1 MAALGEKDWRELF
14 RLRRAIARAEHALSE
29 IDRTLL
35 VPEGLCANDLVIL
48 ERLARKGARPV
59 NGLGRQV
66 GLTSGSMTTAVQ
78 RLRRRGLVETRRDL
92 EDKRVVWVSATSDAK
107 MVVARFSKVRG
118 EVLARVFEKWSER
131 ERSILI
137 NLLKRVRKDAD
148 EGASAMAVVRASG

>member
-1 MAALGEKDWRELF
+1 MGLGEKDWRELS
-14 RLRRAIARAEHALSE
+14 RLRRSIARAEHALSD

-35 VPEGLCANDLVIL
+35 APAGLCESDLVIL

-78 RLRRRGLVETRRDL
+78 RLLKRDLVETRRDQ
-92 EDKRVVWVSATSDAK
+92 EDKRVVWVSATPEAEAL
-107 MVVARFSKVRG
+107 VTRFNDVRG
-118 EVLARVFEKWSER
+118 EVLAQLFEKWSER

-137 NLLKRVRKDAD
+137 NLLKRVRKDAE
-148 EGASAMAVVRASG
+148 EGAGAVV

>member
-1 MAALGEKDWRELF
+1 MGLGDQDWRELS
-14 RLRRAIARAEHALSE
+14 RLRRSIARAEHALSE

-35 VPEGLCANDLVIL
+35 APAGLCESDLVIL

-78 RLRRRGLVETRRDL
+78 RLLKRDLVETRRDQ
-92 EDKRVVWVSATSDAK
+92 EDKRVVWVSATPEAEAL
-107 MVVARFSKVRG
+107 VARFNDARG
-118 EVLARVFEKWSER
+118 EVLAQLFDKWSER

-137 NLLKRVRKDAD
+137 NLLKRVRKDAE
-148 EGASAMAVVRASG
+148 EGAGAVV

>member
-1 MAALGEKDWRELF
+1 MGLGDKDWRELS
-14 RLRRAIARAEHALSE
+14 RLRRSIARAEHALSD

-35 VPEGLCANDLVIL
+35 APAGLCESDLVIL

-78 RLRRRGLVETRRDL
+78 RLLKRDLVKTRRDQ
-92 EDKRVVWVSATSDAK
+92 EDKRVVWVSATPEAEAL
-107 MVVARFSKVRG
+107 VARFNDVRG
-118 EVLARVFEKWSER
+118 EVLAQLFDKWSER

-137 NLLKRVRKDAD
+137 NLLKRVRKDAE
-148 EGASAMAVVRASG
+148 EGAGAVV